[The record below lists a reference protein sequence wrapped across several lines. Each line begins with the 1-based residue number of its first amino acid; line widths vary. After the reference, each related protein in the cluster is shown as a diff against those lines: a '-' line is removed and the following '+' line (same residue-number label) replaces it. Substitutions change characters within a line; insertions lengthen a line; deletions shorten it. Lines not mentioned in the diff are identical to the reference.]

1 MSPVTQIE
9 VEDFLLRHPGWRVEN
24 RALCSEFIFADF
36 KQAKAFIDVI
46 AEQAENLDHHPE
58 WRNFFNK
65 VDVALTTIE
74 MQTITNLDIAL
85 ARSMEQSYEAI
96 RQLS

>member
-24 RALCSEFIFADF
+24 RALCSEFTFVDF
-36 KQAKAFIDVI
+36 KQAKAFIDVV
-46 AEQAENLDHHPE
+46 AEQAEILDHHPE

-65 VDVALTTIE
+65 VDVALSTKA
-74 MQTITNLDIAL
+74 MKTITNLDIAL
-85 ARSMEQSYEAI
+85 ARALEQNYEII
-96 RQLS
+96 RDLS